1 MPAAAATTDLE
12 VSQVLNM
19 RKNFGKTAVANT
31 AVGSLLA
38 AATLAAGG
46 TAPASAAEQVGE
58 DLVVPRADIH
68 RSLEAAELRVD
79 YDRLYAR
86 AKRLDAAPKRAL
98 TAGSHSPAKLTPAI
112 KRLRERVRRAERQ
125 AQQQPETAKHGTPES
140 VGVSTATL
148 EAIASCE
155 SGGNPS
161 AVSSGGTYRGK
172 YQFSYSTWAS
182 VGGSG
187 DPAAASVAEQ
197 DYRAALLYSR
207 AGSSPWPICG

>member
-1 MPAAAATTDLE
+1 MPAAAVATDLE
-12 VSQVLNM
+12 VSQVPNM
-19 RKNFGKTAVANT
+19 RKTLGKTLAGT

-38 AATLAAGG
+38 AATLAGG
-46 TAPASAAEQVGE
+46 KAPASAAEPAGDE
-58 DLVVPRADIH
+58 LIVPRADIH
-68 RSLEAAELRVD
+68 RSLKTAELRVD

-86 AKRLDAAPKRAL
+86 AERLDVAPKRAL
-98 TAGSHSPAKLTPAI
+98 TAGPHPPSRLAPAV
-112 KRLRERVRRAERQ
+112 KRLRERVQRAKRRDRQ
-125 AQQQPETAKHGTPES
+125 EPASKHGTPES

-161 AVSSGGTYRGK
+161 AVSSSGTYRGK